1 MFGIGFW
8 ELMVIAGVALLVIGP
23 KQAVSLMHTFGRF
36 AGNASAYWRRLRQEI
51 EDIGKE
57 DK

>member
-1 MFGIGFW
+1 
-8 ELMVIAGVALLVIGP
+8 MVIAGVALLVIGP